1 MKPGIALGVL
11 LVAGV
16 AHAEERTTTITVG
29 GAIGAIDRVHQ
40 DYDYISVAPE
50 PLVGPRLSLA
60 WEHAPLEMPAE
71 RGYRVGGAIVP
82 EIVAGAFF
90 DDVRARGFIGAGLR
104 AELKLAQREMGL
116 LRLSARGAAY
126 IAARGIVVGD
136 ERDVYGEFT
145 IGEYLL
151 VGRTG
156 RIGIEGGVIAGRRDQ
171 MMIDAGAS
179 NVGAIVHA
187 YIGWR
192 P

>member
-11 LVAGV
+11 LLAGV

-29 GAIGAIDRVHQ
+29 GSIGAIDRVHQ
-40 DYDYISVAPE
+40 DYDYVSVAPE

-71 RGYRVGGAIVP
+71 RGYRLAGALVP

-104 AELKLAQREMGL
+104 AELKMAQRRMGL
-116 LRLSARGAAY
+116 LQVSARGAAY

-136 ERDVYGEFT
+136 EREVYGELT